1 MQLVEFYFMTLVKNY
16 KKIGKDK
23 IQCIACNHYCAI
35 KEGRV
40 GTCGVRQNLGGEL
53 KLLVYGKAAAVNVD
67 PIEKKPLY
75 HFLPGSKSFSF
86 GTVGCNFRCDNCQ
99 NFDISQISGFK
110 GQLEKYKNMRL
121 GYDFPPEE
129 IVKKAVENHCRSIAY
144 TYNEPTIFLEYALD
158 TMKLA
163 REKDLKNVWVS
174 NGFMSPEVLE
184 QILPWLDAVNVDLKS
199 FEDEFYRKHCGAGL
213 DPVLENLKKIA
224 ESKTWLEV
232 TTLLI
237 PGLSDD
243 RENLQKIAGFIKNEL
258 GEEVPWHISAFSGAI
273 SWKLRDY
280 PETSAEKMKE
290 AYQIGFEAGL
300 KYVYAGNISLPRTL
314 RGSL

>member
-1 MQLVEFYFMTLVKNY
+1 MTLVKNY